1 MKKPQLQEYGLTDND
16 YNKLKDLPRLIEK
29 RFITIGAIIGVSSG
43 IVLFFFFPDLETLLL
58 GTWIGLI
65 FGSILFHIIG
75 AMLSD
80 HLSTKNKV
88 YAKLLEYDND
98 LRSYLKTQKDY
109 WKSLSGKEFEK
120 ELANIYNLHGYTTE
134 LTPSSGDRGIDIILN
149 KNGIKKIVQ
158 CKAHSKPVGPATVRD
173 LYGTLIASKAH
184 TAILASTSGFTK
196 GVYTFVKG
204 KRIELVDLDNI
215 LQLSEEVMK

>member
-16 YNKLKDLPRLIEK
+16 YYKLKDLPKLIEK
-29 RFITIGAIIGVSSG
+29 RFINIGAIIGVLTG
-43 IVLFFFFPDLETLLL
+43 VVLFLFFPHLGMLLY
-58 GTWIGLI
+58 GAWIGLI
-65 FGSILFHIIG
+65 LGSILFYIIG
-75 AMLSD
+75 VLLSD
-80 HLSTKNKV
+80 YLSTKNKI

-109 WKSLSGKEFEK
+109 WKSLTGKEFEK
-120 ELANIYNLHGYTTE
+120 ELANIYDMHGYTTE
-134 LTPSSGDRGIDIILN
+134 LTPSSGDQGIDIILN

-204 KRIELVDLDNI
+204 KRIELVDLDTI
-215 LQLSEEVMK
+215 LQLSEDVMK